1 MKLKEKLMLKLF
13 KNEYNEIIKE
23 CNAKVRDYKDE
34 LDFEY
39 MIKNRK
45 TEKMYDLIAKNCTI
59 DNSEYVALIGESKTG
74 DTLVVTVNGA
84 AVCVYSEKTNNSLIP
99 FTLKEYKRTIE
110 FPDVIMRPIDEH
122 YGTYAMKALIK
133 YAKDMHVSLLV
144 GDLSAADEDH
154 KDRRDHFYEKF
165 GFENDGRFV
174 KLRLE

>member
-1 MKLKEKLMLKLF
+1 M
-13 KNEYNEIIKE
+13 
-23 CNAKVRDYKDE
+23 
-34 LDFEY
+34 
-39 MIKNRK
+39 
-45 TEKMYDLIAKNCTI
+45 
-59 DNSEYVALIGESKTG
+59 
-74 DTLVVTVNGA
+74 
-84 AVCVYSEKTNNSLIP
+84 IP

>member
-1 MKLKEKLMLKLF
+1 
-13 KNEYNEIIKE
+13 
-23 CNAKVRDYKDE
+23 
-34 LDFEY
+34 
-39 MIKNRK
+39 
-45 TEKMYDLIAKNCTI
+45 
-59 DNSEYVALIGESKTG
+59 
-74 DTLVVTVNGA
+74 
-84 AVCVYSEKTNNSLIP
+84 
-99 FTLKEYKRTIE
+99 
-110 FPDVIMRPIDEH
+110 MRPIDER